1 LFDLRL
7 IPRSLTHTREDAVA
21 TESWMRPP
29 SELVEVKRLV
39 ESQAEVVPVFLLA
52 PVLAYLRALE
62 RALDDYARS

>member
-1 LFDLRL
+1 M
-7 IPRSLTHTREDAVA
+7 A

-62 RALDDYARS
+62 RALDDYASSLAPPEVGERD